1 MNRAFVKDN
10 DGWNRCKYKMES
22 CMMANEQGGCI
33 LDVCKQDPSFVP
45 PKEETAEVPAGKTVE
60 KTLAEPGT
68 KAPDKA
74 PDKAPEKP
82 AAKSSGKF

>member
-45 PKEETAEVPAGKTVE
+45 PKEEEQEVPAGKTVE
-60 KTLAEPGT
+60 KTLAAPGT

-74 PDKAPEKP
+74 PAKAPESS
-82 AAKSSGKF
+82 AAKTSGKF

>member
-1 MNRAFVKDN
+1 MWYTKPAMKKIIIGTLVVAVIGVGAFVAWRMKH
-10 DGWNRCKYKMES
+10 
-22 CMMANEQGGCI
+22 
-33 LDVCKQDPSFVP
+33 PSFVP